1 MRLKRYIQVKDRLM
15 VLMIVCIIS
24 NCIFAIFSMDYLRKM
39 ENNTEKMFKEK
50 LLAVNAIADME
61 AFIHTGDL
69 DQANEKLATF
79 KEYQFD
85 SKMEFYIS
93 ELSKTLE
100 NGNDSEI
107 LTVSQEM
114 KEYVTSRAESQ
125 LISHQQDI
133 SFGYKLLTGVS
144 VVMIFIIIILSI
156 GATRSVNL
164 PTRQLKKLLKQ
175 AQQGDFTQIA
185 KYDSK
190 DELGEVM
197 LSYNQMASEVKEL
210 LKTVQRSAASVHKA
224 NDQLQ
229 SASVKTTKASIHI
242 SHDASDLTTAT
253 IKSTEQLNLNTT
265 ALQEIANGVVVIAER
280 IEFIE
285 QNITQ
290 TVKEANAGVE
300 FVVFNNEQM
309 HEIEQTVKKS
319 YDMMQI
325 LVRHSKE
332 IEQVIQIINSIAE
345 QTNLLALNAAIE
357 AARAGEYG
365 KGFSVVAGEVRKL
378 SEQSVS
384 STKVIEEIIK
394 KIQGDSQQSVHFMS
408 SALQSVQT
416 GIDTTNQTASKFQQ
430 IVSAVNEIGPH
441 IGEVAS
447 TINVI
452 TENTKEV
459 AGNSLQLSEVSKE
472 NAKMIE
478 QVSASTTDQL
488 EANKE
493 IHDEIQKISRNIQT
507 LTTAIKRFTI

>member
-1 MRLKRYIQVKDRLM
+1 MKRYIQVKDRLI
-15 VLMIVCIIS
+15 VLMIVCILS

-39 ENNTEKMFKEK
+39 ENNTEKMYKEK

-61 AFIHTGDL
+61 AFVHTGDL
-69 DQANEKLATF
+69 SQANEAHASL

-85 SKMEFYIS
+85 SKMQFYITNLAS
-93 ELSKTLE
+93 AFES
-100 NGNDSEI
+100 GDGGEI
-107 LTVSQEM
+107 LTLSQEM

-125 LISHQQDI
+125 LNSHQQDI
-133 SFGYKLLTGVS
+133 AFGYMLLTGVS
-144 VVMIFIIIILSI
+144 VGMILIIIILSI

-164 PTRQLKKLLKQ
+164 PTRQLKRLLKQ
-175 AQQGDFTQIA
+175 AQQGDFTQTA
-185 KYDSK
+185 QYDSK

-197 LSYNQMASEVKEL
+197 LSYNQMATEVKEL
-210 LKTVQRSAASVHKA
+210 LKTVQRSAVSVHKA

-229 SASVKTTKASIHI
+229 AASEKTTKASIHI
-242 SHDASDLTTAT
+242 SHDASDLTAAT
-253 IKSTEQLNLNTT
+253 IRSTEQLNVNTN
-265 ALQEIANGVVVIAER
+265 ALQEIADGVVLIAER
-280 IEFIE
+280 IDFIE

-290 TVKEANAGVE
+290 TVKEANAGVQ
-300 FVVFNNEQM
+300 FVILNNEQM
-309 HEIEQTVKKS
+309 HEIEQAVKKS

-325 LVRHSKE
+325 LVEHSKD

-378 SEQSVS
+378 SIQSVN
-384 STKVIEEIIK
+384 STKAIEEIIQ
-394 KIQGDSQQSVHFMS
+394 KIQGDSKQSVQFMS

-459 AGNSLQLSEVSKE
+459 ANNSLHLSEVSKE

-488 EANKE
+488 DANKE
-493 IHDEIQKISRNIQT
+493 IHEEIQKISRNIRT

>member
-1 MRLKRYIQVKDRLM
+1 MRMKRYIQVKDRLM
-15 VLMIVCIIS
+15 VLMIVCILS

-39 ENNTEKMFKEK
+39 ENNTEKMYGEK
-50 LLAVNAIADME
+50 LLAVSALADLE
-61 AFIHTGDL
+61 TFIHLGNL
-69 DQANEKLATF
+69 IQANEIQATL

-85 SKMEFYIS
+85 SKMQFYITKLAS
-93 ELSKTLE
+93 TFEE
-100 NGNDSEI
+100 GNESEI
-107 LTVSQEM
+107 LTISQEM
-114 KEYVTSRAESQ
+114 KNYVTSRAESQ
-125 LISHQQDI
+125 LKSHQQDI

-144 VVMIFIIIILSI
+144 VGMILIILILSF

-229 SASVKTTKASIHI
+229 VASEKTTKASIHI
-242 SHDASDLTTAT
+242 SHDASDLTAAT
-253 IKSTEQLNLNTT
+253 IKSTEQLNVNTN

-280 IEFIE
+280 IDFIE
-285 QNITQ
+285 QNINQ
-290 TVKEANAGVE
+290 TVKEANAGVQ

-309 HEIEQTVKKS
+309 HEIEQAVKKS
-319 YDMMQI
+319 YAMMQI
-325 LVRHSKE
+325 LVKHSKE

-357 AARAGEYG
+357 SARAGEYG

-378 SEQSVS
+378 SVQSVN
-384 STKVIEEIIK
+384 STRVIEDIIK
-394 KIQGDSQQSVHFMS
+394 KIQDDSTQSVQFMS
-408 SALQSVQT
+408 NALQSVQT

-493 IHDEIQKISRNIQT
+493 IHDEIQKISRNIRT
-507 LTTAIKRFTI
+507 LTTAIKRFTV